1 MKVNIKLI
9 VQAVHVLSFCGVI
22 LSGVLGAVYEI
33 IGHAEFEQMLS
44 VIGISQGFER
54 IWVVSAIML
63 VLLITTNIIK
73 TKVSKFESM
82 PR

>member
-1 MKVNIKLI
+1 MKEIIKML

-33 IGHAEFEQMLS
+33 IGHAGFEQILS
-44 VIGISQGFER
+44 AIGISKGFEQ

-63 VLLITTNIIK
+63 LLLITTYFIK
-73 TKVSKFESM
+73 AKLF
-82 PR
+82 R